1 MASEEKTKENEELV
15 EESSKVEEKKGR
27 KKEKAEKQPKEKEK
41 VDIKREILSYVILL
55 AIVAGVVLLINTFVL
70 INAKIPSGSMENTIM
85 ENDQIFGNRLA
96 YKLGGEP
103 QRMDIIIFKFPDDES
118 KLFIKRIIGLPGET
132 VEIIDGRVYINGSN
146 TSIDDSFC
154 KETPQGDFGPYVVP
168 EGKYFVMGDNR
179 NHSNDSRLWT
189 NKFVSRD
196 QIVGKAVLRYWP
208 LDKIGLL

>member
-1 MASEEKTKENEELV
+1 MEKEELV
-15 EESSKVEEKKGR
+15 NEKV
-27 KKEKAEKQPKEKEK
+27 KKEKKPKEK

-55 AIVAGVVLLINTFVL
+55 AVVAGVVLLINTFVL

-96 YKLGGEP
+96 YSFGGDP
-103 QRMDIIIFKFPDDES
+103 QRMDIIIFKYPDDES

-132 VEIIDGRVYINGSN
+132 VEVIDGRVYINGSN

-154 KETPQGDFGPYVVP
+154 KETPLGDFGPYTVP
-168 EGKYFVMGDNR
+168 ADSYFVMGDNR

-189 NKFVSRD
+189 NKFVRRD
-196 QIVGKAVLRYWP
+196 QIVGKAFLRYWP
-208 LDKIGLL
+208 LNKIGLL

>member
-1 MASEEKTKENEELV
+1 MASNNETMEKEELV
-15 EESSKVEEKKGR
+15 NEKV
-27 KKEKAEKQPKEKEK
+27 KKENKAKEK

-55 AIVAGVVLLINTFVL
+55 AVVAGVVLLINTFIL

-96 YKLGGEP
+96 YSFGGEP
-103 QRMDIIIFKFPDDES
+103 QRMDIIIFKYPDDES

-154 KETPQGDFGPYVVP
+154 KETPLGDFGPYTVP
-168 EGKYFVMGDNR
+168 QDSYFVMGDNR

-189 NKFVSRD
+189 NKFVRRD
-196 QIVGKAVLRYWP
+196 QIVGKAFLRYWP
-208 LDKIGLL
+208 LNKIGLL